1 MARRRHSRRELVG
14 DGSEPL
20 IKKPDANEPRL
31 LATSSL
37 ISSSPAYQQHS
48 GLPAVLIYAWEGV
61 FVEVH
66 IHRRP
71 GHRAP
76 VLPALTVPESRAE
89 RRHQM
94 ETYLWPHAKLV
105 TNVQRLYLQPGP
117 ENEKKTKKKR
127 KCAVL
132 VTTGALNPVHRG
144 HIEMLEVARRAL
156 ADQLPDCPVVAGF
169 ISPSHDLYVEPKCRR
184 YGSHFWSATHRAA
197 MVDLAIADSDWL
209 DCGRWETAQ
218 TDYWPDFPEVCAA
231 AAAHVT
237 TVLGNGGGSDAD
249 SAAAALPADVQ
260 VRVFYVCGTDL
271 FYKCGLGRRGAGRT
285 WGGGVVVVTREGG
298 RQPPSDPANLVFAA
312 EPAAADAATAGFSS
326 TTARTLLEQGASAAE
341 LSRVLHPAVT
351 EFLTTGPGRGA
362 SDPPIGAGV
371 YDQMYDHREPV
382 PAELMFAAAAAPG
395 AAGPVAAAPDAP
407 RLVFISA
414 SSLAAEWGRGRIP
427 PGTLEAALC
436 FFGSKRRW
444 LFPSTAEEEQEAM
457 GQPGQYHLMDPGF
470 LAAVAAKEA
479 RGEVHFLKVRC
490 HCEVTASHESLR
502 ECHCASRSVRVTRA
516 FPLTTNG
523 PAFFLCR
530 GRTCCTAPA
539 ATRARPTLVP
549 TAGPRAGWRGWGMG
563 RCSSTRPGGGSR
575 LGLRGRRVLSR
586 TSRRGSTNTTS

>member
-1 MARRRHSRRELVG
+1 
-14 DGSEPL
+14 
-20 IKKPDANEPRL
+20 
-31 LATSSL
+31 
-37 ISSSPAYQQHS
+37 
-48 GLPAVLIYAWEGV
+48 
-61 FVEVH
+61 
-66 IHRRP
+66 
-71 GHRAP
+71 
-76 VLPALTVPESRAE
+76 
-89 RRHQM
+89 M
-94 ETYLWPHAKLV
+94 ETHLWPHAKLV
-105 TNVQRLYLQPGP
+105 TNVQRLYLQPGS

-218 TDYWPDFPEVCAA
+218 TGYWPDFPEVCAA
-231 AAAHVT
+231 AMAHVT

-249 SAAAALPADVQ
+249 CAAAALPADVQ

-298 RQPPSDPANLVFAA
+298 RQPPSDPASLVFAA

-326 TTARTLLEQGASAAE
+326 TTARALLEQGASAAE

-362 SDPPIGAGV
+362 SDPPIV

-382 PAELMFAAAAAPG
+382 PAELMFAAAAAPD

-457 GQPGQYHLMDPGF
+457 GQPGQYHLMDAGF

-502 ECHCASRSVRVTRA
+502 ECHCASRSMRVTRCVPIK
-516 FPLTTNG
+516 PLTGPLSFSAEGG
-523 PAFFLCR
+523 PAVRPRQLP
-530 GRTCCTAPA
+530 GP
-539 ATRARPTLVP
+539 ARPWCLRQGLALAGGAGVWAAAARPDLV
-549 TAGPRAGWRGWGMG
+549 AGVVWVCAGGGCHREL
-563 RCSSTRPGGGSR
+563 PGGVPR
-575 LGLRGRRVLSR
+575 IRRAD
-586 TSRRGSTNTTS
+586 GKW